1 MFEMSNDSSPEQPNK
16 KGTPGVSTH
25 EVSSQQFEK
34 LIELISRSQ
43 QGYRTLIDS
52 LDQALFTLSPAG
64 EVLVANL
71 RLAATLGVSF
81 TDLIGHN
88 LNEFVE
94 SPPAS
99 EVALALPV
107 LLQKGSW
114 SGTLAVRLTRDR
126 EVRHF
131 SCWFQA
137 QSENGK
143 VVSITGWARDV
154 SREHEAEV
162 RFSELFESMTEGIL
176 FATPD
181 GKLLDANP
189 ALVRMLGYSSKEE
202 LQARNVQ
209 EVYADPVDR
218 AALIRELEETGSV
231 QNREIALL
239 RKDGRVLRCL
249 TSGFAIRDASGRP
262 VRLQGTI
269 VDITERAEMERRL
282 HEAQELRRRL
292 IANFPDLI
300 MVLDRS
306 GKFAFIS
313 DQVNQILGWTP
324 EEYVGSQIGA
334 RASREDR
341 AKLHEMVQSI
351 LSGEVPRAQLEFSAP
366 RKDGSWRTLI
376 ATASPLF
383 DERGQITGVV
393 TSARDITEAREIEK
407 QLHKEQEFAR
417 RLIECFPHL
426 IVVLDR
432 EGRFTFVS
440 ERVREIL
447 GVTPEEYIGKGV
459 GQRSDEESQQKI
471 AAMFQNIISGRKRQE
486 QIEIRARHA
495 DGTWRSLQVNAS
507 PLYDERGQ
515 TIGIVSSG
523 QDVTESRR
531 IEQQLLQKEK
541 FAAMGQMMV
550 GAAHELNNPLT
561 AILGVA
567 DLLRERAAD
576 DATRRQVD
584 LVLKQARRAAAIVQN
599 LLAFSRP
606 VTLGRARLNLA
617 EVITEVLQH
626 DQAALDQRKISVTFE
641 SAENLPPVEG
651 DRKLLKEVFV
661 NILTNGE
668 QAISEA
674 RGRGALAVKL
684 SVVAG
689 HVRVSFEDDGVGI
702 PPESISKIFDP
713 FFTTKR
719 TGGSSGLGLTIC
731 LAVIKEHGGRIDVE
745 SKVGVG
751 TTFHILLP
759 VVPGAIPTQ
768 VPREDSAASKQVA
781 ASGGS
786 LGGHTAIIVDDEE
799 SIREIVQVGLS
810 ARGMNVEVFGSSE
823 PALAYL
829 ASHECDVIVCDFN
842 LPGMNGDQLFER
854 VRLQHRERA
863 PHFVFMTG
871 DLLDPSA
878 IDRYREAGATVVQK
892 PFHVGALANQLADI
906 LKRRPA

>member
-1 MFEMSNDSSPEQPNK
+1 MSIDSSPEQPNRT
-16 KGTPGVSTH
+16 GMPAVSSP
-25 EVSSQQFEK
+25 EASSQQFEK
-34 LIELISRSQ
+34 LVDLISRSQ
-43 QGYRTLIDS
+43 QNYRALIDS

-71 RLAATLGVSF
+71 RLAEILGVSF
-81 TDLIGHN
+81 PNLIGHQ
-88 LNEFVE
+88 LSEFVE
-94 SPPAS
+94 SPPAA
-99 EVALALPV
+99 EAALALPIF
-107 LLQKGSW
+107 LKKGSW
-114 SGTLAVRLTRDR
+114 SGTLAVRLKRDK

-137 QSENGK
+137 TSENGK

-154 SREHEAEV
+154 SREHEAEL

-176 FATPD
+176 FATPE
-181 GKLLDANP
+181 GKLLEANP

-202 LQARNVQ
+202 LQDHNVLGL
-209 EVYADPVDR
+209 YANSVDR
-218 AALIRELEETGSV
+218 TALIRELEEKGFV

-239 RKDGRVLRCL
+239 RKDGKVLRCL

-269 VDITERAEMERRL
+269 VDITERAEMESRL
-282 HEAQELRRRL
+282 HEAQEFRRRL

-300 MVLDRS
+300 MVLDRH
-306 GKFAFIS
+306 GKFTFIS
-313 DQVNQILGWTP
+313 DQVKQILGWTP
-324 EEYVGSQIGA
+324 EEYVGGQIGA
-334 RASREDR
+334 RANPEDR
-341 AKLHEMVQSI
+341 AKLHGMVQGI
-351 LSGEVPRAQLEFSAP
+351 LSGEAPRAQLEFSAP
-366 RKDGSWRTLI
+366 RKDGSWCTLI

-383 DERGQITGVV
+383 DEKGQITGVV
-393 TSARDITEAREIEK
+393 TSARDITEAREIER

-447 GVTPEEYIGKGV
+447 GVTPDEYVGKDV
-459 GQRSDEESQQKI
+459 GLRSDEESQQKI
-471 AAMFQNIISGRKRQE
+471 AAMFQNIISGRERQE

-515 TIGIVSSG
+515 IIGMVSSG
-523 QDVTESRR
+523 QDVTEARR

-567 DLLRERAAD
+567 DLLRDRAAD

-606 VTLGRARLNLA
+606 VTLGRAKLDLA
-617 EVITEVLQH
+617 EVVKEVLKHEQATF
-626 DQAALDQRKISVTFE
+626 DQKKIGVTLD
-641 SAENLPPVEG
+641 SADNLPLVEG
-651 DRKLLKEVFV
+651 DRKLLKEVFI
-661 NILTNGE
+661 NILTNAE
-668 QAISEA
+668 QAICEA
-674 RGRGALAVKL
+674 RDHGTLAVKL
-684 SVVAG
+684 SLAG
-689 HVRVSFEDDGVGI
+689 DQVRVCFEDDGVGI
-702 PPESISKIFDP
+702 PPESIGKIFDP

-745 SKVGVG
+745 SKVGAG
-751 TTFHILLP
+751 TTFRILLP
-759 VVPGAIPTQ
+759 VLPDAIPAKG
-768 VPREDSAASKQVA
+768 PSENPIASKPNA
-781 ASGGS
+781 ASGGL

-799 SIREIVQVGLS
+799 SIREIVQEGLS
-810 ARGMNVEVFGSSE
+810 ARGMSVQTFGSSE
-823 PALAYL
+823 PALEYL
-829 ASHECDVIVCDFN
+829 ANRQCDVVVCDFN

-854 VRLQHRERA
+854 VRLQHREKA

-871 DLLDPSA
+871 ELLDPSA
-878 IDRYREAGATVVQK
+878 IDRYREAGAAVLQK
-892 PFHVGALANQLADI
+892 PFHVGALADLLSGI
-906 LKRRPA
+906 LKAQPARAV